1 MQLEARSYDS
11 SCTAKTAKQFGKL
24 KQSKPEADV
33 AQLVE
38 QPIRKG
44 LSLAYVVV
52 KLGIA
57 EVRFW
62 AF

>member
-1 MQLEARSYDS
+1 MFAFDIVSAVQR
-11 SCTAKTAKQFGKL
+11 
-24 KQSKPEADV
+24 ADV

-44 LSLAYVVV
+44 LSVAYVVV